1 MIKLLLLRH
10 GEEIISTVK
19 EIVEPE
25 TEKPLGYHLHKPP
38 RHMEKHPDVNGDSP
52 QEAHDKLKAQ
62 MTPEEYAHA
71 HKKAKQA
78 AKVGY
83 AIGEGVNTAKYLGD
97 LPANHCTPK
106 IIEKKV
112 KAMTKD
118 NFGSVVITDKQSK
131 VRGIVTERD
140 LMKKLLFKSMN
151 PKTTKLKDIM
161 TSPVK
166 VADKDDEMVIW
177 LRQMSNERFRHV
189 PVVDIHLIELIARSL
204 AEEGH
209 NILTSGSQ
217 GVNAAVI
224 RAVLDI
230 NPSLLT
236 VLLPQSLDRQIP
248 EIKDQL
254 ERVMHLVEKSEN
266 DELPLP
272 LASSLCNQE
281 IITRCDQL
289 ICFAF
294 HDSETLLNSCRC
306 AEEMGKVVSLLFFD

>member
-1 MIKLLLLRH
+1 MSRSL
-10 GEEIISTVK
+10 
-19 EIVEPE
+19 
-25 TEKPLGYHLHKPP
+25 
-38 RHMEKHPDVNGDSP
+38 
-52 QEAHDKLKAQ
+52 
-62 MTPEEYAHA
+62 
-71 HKKAKQA
+71 
-78 AKVGY
+78 
-83 AIGEGVNTAKYLGD
+83 D
-97 LPANHCTPK
+97 LPATEGVDALAQELAK
-106 IIEKKV
+106 LQ
-112 KAMTKD
+112 D
-118 NFGSVVITDKQSK
+118 NGKRRIAFLGS
-131 VRGIVTERD
+131 
-140 LMKKLLFKSMN
+140 
-151 PKTTKLKDIM
+151 
-161 TSPVK
+161 
-166 VADKDDEMVIW
+166 
-177 LRQMSNERFRHV
+177 RHV

-236 VLLPQSLDRQIP
+236 VLLPQSLDRQIS

-289 ICFAF
+289 ICFSF